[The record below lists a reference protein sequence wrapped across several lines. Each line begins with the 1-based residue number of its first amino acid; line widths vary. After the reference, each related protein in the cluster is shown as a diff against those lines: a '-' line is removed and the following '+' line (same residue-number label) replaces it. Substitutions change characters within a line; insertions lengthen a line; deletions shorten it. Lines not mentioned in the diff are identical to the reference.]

1 MALIQPKTGFHTG
14 SSGGNLDGI
23 TADYIIPVLHSGK
36 DVTIVAADTTA
47 GLYDACVA
55 AKNYQNT
62 TSVLCWRRTDQRK
75 NGGFDFD
82 ALANNFS
89 LSPEQNA
96 ELHWQAYQQEIPPEL
111 VQYKDILEL
120 IVLNEIRGQNTNEPV
135 YDDLHI
141 GEYLGRFAL
150 HYRTLTDW
158 RLLFF
163 GFAAGEPDVDVWEQ
177 PSMLDF
183 LRLCGE
189 RPHDTGIA
197 LHEYSYTI
205 SDILDG
211 YPYKIGRYQFLHDVC
226 DDNGI
231 PRPRIVISEW
241 GWALDDAPAAPQ
253 AMADIETVYRE
264 YAKHPNIAGGAIWWL
279 GPDFGGV
286 ANKIQPLIKP
296 LGEYITATNYDV
308 EIDIPQPPG
317 NGQGG
322 SMTTYQKNDI
332 VTIQGW
338 QGHKILSSKIRVL
351 HNDGVE
357 NVYTPFSLFDIPG
370 IEGLDVRG
378 IQLLVSLEGTVEC
391 DENPNPPDPQPPPE
405 DSEYRPLV
413 IDVSHWQGV
422 IDFATMAAQ
431 NVRAVMIK
439 ATEGETWVDPDFAD
453 NWSNA
458 EPNFGNLRMPY
469 HFYRFGADPIK
480 QADHF
485 VDTVINIAGSW
496 AAAFVVDVEDTNTAA
511 KRDDLKLFLDLV
523 EYRTGFVPLIYTASW
538 WWVPRLGGTT
548 WANNYGLIEAEY
560 QFDGT
565 DSNKWPITINDAFL
579 DKLINPTIAADW
591 QEWEFWQ
598 FTSKGN
604 AKAFGATSSYIDV
617 QIYNGT
623 LGELKALV
631 TRPSTIDKPPTPPSG
646 PTYDILEYMVGT
658 HRQQHTLQYT
668 WAGGG
673 TQTIQIMQDGN
684 EWRYVKGGGQ
694 YEQLYYDDNWIYR
707 AEDTSESADRFYT
720 QSTNGT
726 LGAAWVKRRMAIGET
741 VYTTK
746 QVQHYLKAGCVP
758 QNGGLVTDA
767 LKLTAVYPAY
777 TFDSG
782 IVLKDVIRLEW
793 AAGEGYLFAKGY
805 GLVGFEFSGGKSYIS
820 ELALQGRDDLP
831 VSVPSCLD
839 LSGRYYV

>member
-36 DVTIVAADTTA
+36 DVMIVAADTTA

-62 TSVLCWRRTDQRK
+62 KSTLCWRRTDQHK

-96 ELHWQAYQQEIPPEL
+96 ELHWRAYQQEIPPEL

-120 IVLNEIRGQNTNEPV
+120 IILNEIRGQNTDEPV
-135 YDDLHI
+135 YDNLHI

-163 GFAAGEPDVDVWEQ
+163 GFAAGEPDIDVWEQ
-177 PSMLDF
+177 PSMLNF

-241 GWALDDAPAAPQ
+241 GWALDDAPAVPQ

-264 YAKHPNIAGGAIWWL
+264 YAKHPNIVGGAIWWL
-279 GPDFGGV
+279 GPDFGGI

-296 LGEYITATNYDV
+296 LGEYIIATNYDV
-308 EIDIPQPPG
+308 EIDTPQPPDGGEGEPVTKYKYLGAAMFDLITDKVVTDITEPVQETHDRILFHDIDTNG
-317 NGQGG
+317 NWVF
-322 SMTTYQKNDI
+322 I
-332 VTIQGW
+332 
-338 QGHKILSSKIRVL
+338 SST
-351 HNDGVE
+351 D
-357 NVYTPFSLFDIPG
+357 YIP
-370 IEGLDVRG
+370 IPPNAKR
-378 IQLLVSLEGTVEC
+378 VSLGRYHGYEDET
-391 DENPNPPDPQPPPE
+391 ENPNPPDPQPPPDLPYLDVYPLSQRDPVWANAVLGE
-405 DSEYRPLV
+405 PTGHGKTIGNWGCLLVAYNMLARYWNITDRFPGAENAHYVSVGAFSNQYIQPAALRTAYPNQVAYDGYLTRDSSAMRPKIREWIDNGWPVACRVDFIPSTAQWDQHWVLV
-413 IDVSHWQGV
+413 NGYIGDT
-422 IDFATMAAQ
+422 DFYM
-431 NVRAVMIK
+431 
-439 ATEGETWVDPDFAD
+439 
-453 NWSNA
+453 
-458 EPNFGNLRMPY
+458 
-469 HFYRFGADPIK
+469 ADPWHGDITIVN
-480 QADHF
+480 DRYP
-485 VDTVINIAGSW
+485 IAGS
-496 AAAFVVDVEDTNTAA
+496 DI
-511 KRDDLKLFLDLV
+511 L
-523 EYRTGFVPLIYTASW
+523 
-538 WWVPRLGGTT
+538 
-548 WANNYGLIEAEY
+548 EAIFY
-560 QFDGT
+560 
-565 DSNKWPITINDAFL
+565 WP
-579 DKLINPTIAADW
+579 
-591 QEWEFWQ
+591 
-598 FTSKGN
+598 KGET
-604 AKAFGATSSYIDV
+604 KPPD
-617 QIYNGT
+617 
-623 LGELKALV
+623 
-631 TRPSTIDKPPTPPSG
+631 PPTPPPTG
-646 PTYDILEYMVGT
+646 TTYDILDYMVGT

-673 TQTIQIMQDGN
+673 TQTIQIVQDGN

-741 VYTTK
+741 VFTEK
-746 QVQHYLKAGCVP
+746 QVQHYLKDGCVP

-831 VSVPSCLD
+831 VNVPS
-839 LSGRYYV
+839 